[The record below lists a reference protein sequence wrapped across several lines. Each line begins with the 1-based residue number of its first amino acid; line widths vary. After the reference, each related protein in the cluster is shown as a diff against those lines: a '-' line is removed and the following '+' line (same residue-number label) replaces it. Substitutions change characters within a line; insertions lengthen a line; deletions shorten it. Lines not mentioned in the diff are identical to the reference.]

1 VLAHLPLTE
10 NTSVEIALGTL
21 RRESVR
27 HGHCTRQVTETAQGY
42 LGNGIVVLQTDMVV
56 CRSENRIPTRS
67 VGPARGLMVCT
78 QTDAVPWSRDLPC
91 RWHRGCQK
99 SRHPWD
105 AGPVESAADRQI
117 EYRSGLYVKKLQELS

>member
-42 LGNGIVVLQTDMVV
+42 LGNGIVVLQTEMVV

-78 QTDAVPWSRDLPC
+78 QTDAVPWSRDCLAVGMEAVKKAGIPGMPAPL
-91 RWHRGCQK
+91 RVQLIVRSNTGRGCT
-99 SRHPWD
+99 
-105 AGPVESAADRQI
+105 
-117 EYRSGLYVKKLQELS
+117 